1 LRGFFPKQAS
11 HNVGA
16 CFFYPCHAAL
26 AEGARLG
33 APAKSKRVEIGEV
46 MKITAVLLAAG
57 QGTRMKSD
65 LPKVLHPLCGKPM
78 LWHVL
83 EALRE
88 VTTEIPVVVVGHGAE
103 AVTKYLGDKAQTVL
117 QEPQLGTGH
126 AAMQAEPHLKGNTDM
141 VIVTYADMPLLRG
154 ETFKQLV
161 ETQLLNSGPFSLL
174 TVIANDPRGFG
185 RIVRKSDGTV
195 AAIVEEY
202 VATPEQQQIKE
213 LNVGAYCFNAEW
225 LWDALK
231 RIEKNPKKG
240 EYYLTDIVEIA
251 GRDNL
256 PVQAVIH
263 DDFIETIGINTRVH
277 LSEAEAAM
285 RMRINREHM
294 LNGISMMDPAS
305 TYIETGVKI
314 GRDTTIMPN
323 TYIHGSTVIGERNVI
338 GPNTIIRDTTIG
350 NGCRILASVME
361 GAVLEDDVDMGPFAR
376 LRKGAHLKSHVHMG
390 NFGEVKDSTLHE
402 GVKMGHFS
410 YIGNANIGAH
420 TNIGAGT
427 ITANYDGEKKSATI
441 IGEDV
446 FIGSDTM
453 LVAPVTL
460 GDGARTGAG
469 AIVTKNV
476 PDDTLVVGMPARA
489 IRKLERK
496 KKK

>member
-1 LRGFFPKQAS
+1 VEVSKQAS
-11 HNVGA
+11 LAFAGEPV
-16 CFFYPCHAAL
+16 FYSQEL
-26 AEGARLG
+26 L
-33 APAKSKRVEIGEV
+33 
-46 MKITAVLLAAG
+46 MKVTAVLLAAG

-83 EALRE
+83 EALKSAAPE
-88 VTTEIPVVVVGHGAE
+88 KPVVVVGHGAE
-103 AVTKYLGDKAQTVL
+103 KVTDYLGDSAQTVL

-126 AAMQAEPHLKGNTDM
+126 AAMQAEPLLKGKMDY

-154 ETFKQLV
+154 ETFKRLL
-161 ETQLLNSGPFSLL
+161 ETQRLNSGPLSLL
-174 TVIANDPRGFG
+174 TVIADDPRGFG

-195 AAIVEEY
+195 QAIVEEY
-202 VATPEQQQIKE
+202 VATPEQQKIKE
-213 LNVGAYCFNAEW
+213 LNVGAYCFQADW
-225 LWDALK
+225 LWDALH

-251 GRDNL
+251 VKDNL
-256 PVQAVIH
+256 PVQAVLH

-285 RMRINREHM
+285 RLRINHEHM
-294 LNGISMMDPAS
+294 LNGVSMMDPIS
-305 TYIETGVKI
+305 TYIEIGIKI
-314 GRDTTIMPN
+314 GKDTTIMPN
-323 TYIHGSTVIGERNVI
+323 TYIHGNTIIGERNVI
-338 GPNTIIRDTTIG
+338 GPNSIIRDTTIG
-350 NGCRILASVME
+350 NDCQILASILE

-376 LRKGAHLKSHVHMG
+376 LRKGAHLKNHVHMG
-390 NFGEVKDSTLHE
+390 NFGEVKDSTLGD

-410 YIGNANIGAH
+410 YIGNATIGAH

-427 ITANYDGEKKSATI
+427 ITANYDGEKKHPTE

-453 LVAPVTL
+453 LVAPIKL

-469 AIVTKNV
+469 AIVTRNV
-476 PDDTLVVGMPARA
+476 PEDTLVVGMPARA

-496 KKK
+496 KKSK